1 MKKFIKGETEIN
13 FSSPVSFMQ
22 SAACLALLAPY
33 RLVDTVSTVII
44 YLKKA
49 YIAKMLLYALTISGF
64 ITAANTVALV
74 YLGRFSLT
82 RGKLPLVVLIA
93 STIVLLMAYLF
104 FGVVDFTAYSQL
116 DALVADEKCAD
127 TDSAA
132 GEAADIDSAAEE
144 AVSGGF
150 GVESATEGR
159 NSADSSK
166 SAENE
171 DVSASNT
178 IGNPNMMSEGLGMNI
193 DLPNGVDTAKDAGLR
208 GKANNSKEDK
218 HYVGGPWLKGK
229 RKIVIGVNLS
239 KEEETSLKNE
249 IQQSENP
256 SEFLSEE
263 FLASVKVSEIIE
275 DDANMEFLGINVIPS
290 KFRALA

>member
-1 MKKFIKGETEIN
+1 MKKFIKGETEIS

-49 YIAKMLLYALTISGF
+49 YIAKMLLYALSISGF

-116 DALVADEKCAD
+116 DALVADEKCAG

-132 GEAADIDSAAEE
+132 GEAA
-144 AVSGGF
+144 SGGF

-159 NSADSSK
+159 NSADSSR
-166 SAENE
+166 SAESV
-171 DVSASNT
+171 DVSTSDT
-178 IGNPNMMSEGLGMNI
+178 MGNPNMMSEGASMNI
-193 DLPNGVDTAKDAGLR
+193 DLPNSVDIAKDAGLR

-218 HYVGGPWLKGK
+218 HYVGGPWLKDK

-239 KEEETSLKNE
+239 EEEETSLKNE

-263 FLASVKVSEIIE
+263 FLASVKISEIIE